1 MADIAARRE
10 ARRRKILENSES
22 RLLRISGQI
31 TKDDNTNNHETKC
44 HKSNLTSSFTNINT
58 NEIPSSESLVN
69 SSWDDPLDFDNE
81 ITEANLRTNVGTKK
95 RNFTKEFVYND
106 NGIIHGQHQT
116 NYKTAEIY
124 NDTRYSKQNNVSL
137 NGNDEKNELSILT
150 KILVNRSVYIL
161 LAAILNLMLILRAE
175 HLFGTSIIVPFLLI
189 CLSRLWII
197 RRLNYNELNSTT
209 NSMIFAALILCN
221 VRPKIIYALKKL
233 FNIVNQLINDL
244 AIFIFSF
251 VLIYYIISQYWID
264 FDISMANKV
273 EIFVDRHATT

>member
-197 RRLNYNELNSTT
+197 RRLNYNELKSTT